1 MHSLRPCRW
10 LSPLLLLGV
19 LLVSAPRLAHAAVP
33 VTCQDLRDL
42 GFIVSLTDR
51 DVVGGDETEFCLV
64 ARPEEDTFTA
74 YFPNVTEADQ
84 FRAVK
89 LRYAQAL
96 LAAGYD
102 ICRIGVWRPVNR
114 EGEPQPVLTAADRLN
129 VPIYCPPRVVARD
142 PGAGEWVERVSA
154 VVQSLAER
162 TAQDFGVLPRR
173 PLTLDLYTD
182 PAAVASALLAAR
194 PELEPATATR
204 LADEGR
210 SLTVLSPVRGM
221 FVVLNLTDAPPQEA
235 LVRRLAHEYTHFA
248 QAAVAGTLDAL
259 PLWFLEGQAEFQMER
274 LAGSD
279 WDRLADAARRE
290 RAGTAPRLTELT
302 SGQGWAS
309 AEATYG
315 NGVYSRAYSA
325 ILYLAQRWGY
335 SAPIK
340 LLRATSDA
348 DPARFDRALA
358 DLTGMDLA
366 AFDQALSD
374 WLRALGGRLIFFN
387 DSPLTQRLIFSDGRT
402 VDIPACP
409 TCTFHRAGDACRT
422 EGRPVVVVDVE
433 AGEVRLLRVVP
444 WDRVHFPDA
453 EVALAVDPGT
463 SVVRCLELRV

>member
-1 MHSLRPCRW
+1 MHPFWYRCLR
-10 LSPLLLLGV
+10 LALLLAALTAV
-19 LLVSAPRLAHAAVP
+19 LPRPARAAVT

-42 GFIVSLTDR
+42 GLIVSLTDR
-51 DVVGGDETEFCLV
+51 DVTGGDETEFCLV

-74 YFPNVTEADQ
+74 FFPNVTTSDQ

-89 LRYAQAL
+89 LRYVQAL

-114 EGEPQPVLTAADRLN
+114 AGEPQPVLSAADRLD

-142 PGAGEWVERVSA
+142 PGAAAWVDRVSA
-154 VVQSLAER
+154 AVQSLAER

-182 PAAVASALLAAR
+182 PAAVAGALLAAR
-194 PELEPATATR
+194 PELESDTAVR
-204 LADEGR
+204 LANEGR

-235 LVRRLAHEYTHFA
+235 LLRRLAHEYTHFA
-248 QAAVAGTLDAL
+248 QAAVVGTLDAL

-290 RAGTAPRLTELT
+290 RAGTAPRLTELVT
-302 SGQGWAS
+302 GDQWAS
-309 AEATYG
+309 AEALYG
-315 NGVYSRAYSA
+315 NTVYSRAYSA
-325 ILYLAQRWGY
+325 ILYLTQRWGY
-335 SAPIK
+335 SAPVK
-340 LLRATSDA
+340 LLRAASDT
-348 DPARFDRALA
+348 DPARFDRALT

-374 WLRALGGRLIFFN
+374 WLRTLGGRLIFFN
-387 DSPLTQRLIFSDGRT
+387 DSPLSQRLFLADGRT
-402 VDIPACP
+402 VDVPACP
-409 TCTFHRAGDACRT
+409 TCTFHREGDSCRT
-422 EGRPVVVVDVE
+422 EGRPVAVVDVD

-444 WDRVHFPDA
+444 WDRVHFPDL
-453 EVALAVDPGT
+453 EIVIAVDPGT
-463 SVVRCLELRV
+463 SVVRCLDLRA

>member
-1 MHSLRPCRW
+1 MCPIWHRCL
-10 LSPLLLLGV
+10 LLLLLLGALIP
-19 LLVSAPRLAHAAVP
+19 LLPRSARAAVT

-42 GFIVSLTDR
+42 GLIVSLTDR
-51 DVVGGDETEFCLV
+51 DIAGGEETEFCLV

-74 YFPNVTEADQ
+74 FFPNVTTTDQ

-89 LRYAQAL
+89 LRYVRAL

-102 ICRIGVWRPVNR
+102 ICRIGVWRPANR
-114 EGEPQPVLTAADRLN
+114 AGEPQPTLTAADRLD

-142 PGAGEWVERVSA
+142 PGAAAWVNRVSA
-154 VVQSLAER
+154 AVQSLAER

-173 PLTLDLYTD
+173 PLTVDLYTD
-182 PAAVASALLAAR
+182 PAAVANALLAAR
-194 PELEPATATR
+194 PDLESEVAVR
-204 LADEGR
+204 LANEGR

-221 FVVLNLTDAPPQEA
+221 FMVLNLTDAPPMEA
-235 LVRRLAHEYTHFA
+235 LLRRLAHEYTHFA

-290 RAGTAPRLTELT
+290 RAGTAPRLTELVT
-302 SGQGWAS
+302 GDQWAN
-309 AEATYG
+309 AETVYG
-315 NGVYSRAYSA
+315 NTVYSRAYSA
-325 ILYLAQRWGY
+325 ILYLTQRWGY

-340 LLRATSDA
+340 LLRAASDS

-387 DSPLTQRLIFSDGRT
+387 DSPLPQQLLLADGRT
-402 VDIPACP
+402 LDIPACP
-409 TCTFHRAGDACRT
+409 TCTFHREGDTCRT

-444 WDRVHFPDA
+444 WDRVHFPDI
-453 EVALAVDPGT
+453 EIVIAVDPGT